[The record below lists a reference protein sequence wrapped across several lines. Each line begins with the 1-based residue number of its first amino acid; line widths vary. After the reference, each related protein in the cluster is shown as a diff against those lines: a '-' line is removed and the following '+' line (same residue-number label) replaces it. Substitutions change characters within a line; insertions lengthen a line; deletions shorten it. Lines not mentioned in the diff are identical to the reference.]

1 MRLTLAHVFSLLL
14 VLALG
19 WLALG
24 CRAEPTATP
33 QMVTPIAAGQL
44 PTEVGAVTPLVFAHP
59 EDATKLDPSDVTDS
73 ESLLVT
79 WQLYEGL
86 TRYKPGTTEVE
97 PALALDWTTS
107 EDGLEWVF
115 RLRREVRFH
124 DGTDFDANA
133 VVWNF
138 NRWFDRE
145 HPQHF
150 ASWVFQYWADMFQ
163 GFKDDV
169 GDAGAPLSVLKSVE
183 AVDPMT
189 VKLTL
194 NRPNAPLLQTLAMGN
209 FAFASPR
216 AVEAAGE
223 SYGTPDGNP
232 IAIGTGPYKM
242 ESWTPKESIRIVRN
256 PDYWGEPP
264 AIDEIVFRV
273 IPDGSQRFLAI
284 QNGEIDA
291 MNQVNSEDVAKAEAD
306 PNLQVVLEPANN
318 VGYLGFNMAHKPW
331 NDRNCRLAVA
341 HAIDKQGILASLY
354 AGDGQP
360 ASQMMP
366 PSMWGYN
373 AAIED
378 YPYDMAKAKDYLD
391 KCFATEKR
399 PEKVVFYVPPI
410 QRMYFPKPKELGEAI
425 QASLAELGLPVEIR
439 SPDWKT
445 VFIKDVDSGVP
456 DLYLLGWQ
464 GDNGDPDNYL
474 CMFFCGG
481 SARFNSDADGNP
493 LPPDKALNDL
503 LREAATVSDPAKRV
517 TMYGQANQMIHDL
530 VPAVPIV
537 HRTVPLIFR
546 SNVRGYVASPI
557 QTVLTTVRKE

>member
-1 MRLTLAHVFSLLL
+1 MRPTLTCACSLLL

-19 WLALG
+19 AVSWG
-24 CRAEPTATP
+24 CKAQPTATP
-33 QMVTPIAAGQL
+33 QARTPIAAGQL
-44 PTEVGAVTPLVFAHP
+44 PTEVGAVSPLIFAHP

-79 WQLYEGL
+79 WHLYDGL

-97 PALALDWTTS
+97 PALAISWTTS
-107 EDGLEWVF
+107 ADGLEWVYN
-115 RLRREVRFH
+115 LRREVRFH
-124 DGTDFDANA
+124 DGTDFNADA

-163 GFKDDV
+163 GFK
-169 GDAGAPLSVLKSVE
+169 GDLDEAGQPLSVLASVE

-209 FAFASPR
+209 FAFASPK
-216 AVEAAGE
+216 AVQAAGE

-232 IAIGTGPYKM
+232 IAVGTGAYKL

-256 PDYWGEPP
+256 PDYWAEPP
-264 AIDEIVFRV
+264 ASDEIVFRV

-284 QNGEIDA
+284 QKGEIDA
-291 MNQVNSEDVAKAEAD
+291 MNQVNSEDVAKAQAD

-331 NDRNCRLAVA
+331 NDLNCRLAVA
-341 HAIDKQGILASLY
+341 HAIDKVGIVDSLY
-354 AGDGQP
+354 EGDAEP

-373 AAIED
+373 QLIED
-378 YPYDMAKAKDYLD
+378 YPYDMAKAKEYLD
-391 KCFATEKR
+391 KCLAKEKM

-481 SARFNSDADGNP
+481 SARFNSDAEGNP
-493 LPPDKALNDL
+493 LPPDKVLNDL
-503 LREAATVSDPAKRV
+503 LRQAATVSDQSQRAA
-517 TMYGQANQMIHDL
+517 MYERANQMIHEIL
-530 VPAVPIV
+530 PAVPIV
-537 HRTVPLIFR
+537 HRAVPLFFR
-546 SNVRGYVASPI
+546 QNVRGYVPSPI
-557 QTVLTTVRKE
+557 QTLLTGVKKE